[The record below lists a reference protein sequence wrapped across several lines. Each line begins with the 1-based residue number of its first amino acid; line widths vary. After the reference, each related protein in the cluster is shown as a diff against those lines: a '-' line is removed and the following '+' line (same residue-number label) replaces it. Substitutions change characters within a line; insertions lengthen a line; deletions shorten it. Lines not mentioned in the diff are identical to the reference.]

1 MYHPD
6 TYISWI
12 GRREK
17 SRPPAMEKVGQLA
30 KQWNVPFVS
39 DGQWQANTA

>member
-1 MYHPD
+1 
-6 TYISWI
+6 
-12 GRREK
+12 
-17 SRPPAMEKVGQLA
+17 MEKVGQLA